1 MMSDILRVLGPHLPI
16 TGRVRIAHS
25 SNQISWP
32 EISPQQSIYLKKPS
46 DNNRSGDVVAD
57 CRKVVTGTPSN
68 DTDSWG
74 LNING
79 VSEHLSW
86 KESSWRERKRGE
98 RNLSESLPRHKLC
111 CSTNVWERISCVRR
125 KERAHKPLKG
135 AWVEISSH
143 SWGRT
148 VSLYSVPCHWGG
160 PSTVSSLVGTK
171 LDSTL
176 PYGTNISA
184 WMGEIGKI

>member
-1 MMSDILRVLGPHLPI
+1 MAGSGTTPSDYRDLPSKSP
-16 TGRVRIAHS
+16 HS

-68 DTDSWG
+68 DTDPWG

-79 VSEHLSW
+79 LSEYLWW

-135 AWVEISSH
+135 AWVGIGSH
-143 SWGRT
+143 WWG
-148 VSLYSVPCHWGG
+148 PCHLCCWGPCHQIG
-160 PSTVSSLVGTK
+160 SSK
-171 LDSTL
+171 KS
-176 PYGTNISA
+176 
-184 WMGEIGKI
+184 